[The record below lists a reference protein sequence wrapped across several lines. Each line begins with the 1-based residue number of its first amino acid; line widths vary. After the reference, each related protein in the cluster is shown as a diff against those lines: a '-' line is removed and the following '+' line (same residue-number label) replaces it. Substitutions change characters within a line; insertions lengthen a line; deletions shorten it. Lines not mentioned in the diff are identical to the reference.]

1 MSSVTKKVTMKK
13 LYCIICGKY
22 RKLLKPKISYILEKA
37 LILSIICSKCKNE
50 EEKIFKE
57 KESIE
62 ISNILGLTENI

>member
-1 MSSVTKKVTMKK
+1 MSLVTKKVTMKK

-22 RKLLKPKISYILEKA
+22 RKLLNPKISYILEKA